1 MTFLCFLAA
10 LGLFFAALPLPG
22 VRAAVVE
29 NDAFAGEHSQ
39 RILMSDTRIACI
51 RQLMTDDPLMAELLI
66 KIREAA
72 EVNLTLP
79 PNTHLKPGAR
89 DMLGQSRAAASR
101 IVTSAF
107 VYLIDGD
114 ERHFEAARRDLLNVC
129 AFPDWN
135 PRHFLDTAEMGFG
148 VAVGYSWLRQ
158 ELSMEDRAVIRAALV
173 RNLLSMAP
181 VRTIVQDGAN

>member
-79 PNTHLKPGAR
+79 PNTHLKPAR
-89 DMLGQSRAAASR
+89 ATCWVNRAPPPAAS
-101 IVTSAF
+101 SP
-107 VYLIDGD
+107 
-114 ERHFEAARRDLLNVC
+114 ARLC
-129 AFPDWN
+129 
-135 PRHFLDTAEMGFG
+135 
-148 VAVGYSWLRQ
+148 
-158 ELSMEDRAVIRAALV
+158 I
-173 RNLLSMAP
+173 
-181 VRTIVQDGAN
+181 

>member
-79 PNTHLKPGAR
+79 PNTHFETGAR

-129 AFPDWN
+129 AFLIGI
-135 PRHFLDTAEMGFG
+135 R
-148 VAVGYSWLRQ
+148 
-158 ELSMEDRAVIRAALV
+158 VIFWTRRRWALAWRSAIRGCG
-173 RNLLSMAP
+173 RNCRWRIARSSAQP
-181 VRTIVQDGAN
+181 SSEIF